1 MNARYVDG
9 ISFGCAV
16 SLGLAISTGYP
27 AGLVAAIAM
36 PVACL
41 TPDSRKAAFRNALG
55 YYVAGL
61 WPMIPGAQRY
71 LGHAD
76 SISTA
81 VLMWLCCATL
91 LALPWT
97 LAWTPTSR
105 LNYLWRVPLANLA
118 FILPPLALIG
128 FITPISGAGYLF
140 PGTGWFGL
148 AVAAVLPGLALS
160 LLGAIPSAARTSA
173 SMGMAAVIAFG
184 LATHVFAESCLRP
197 PAGWEAVDTR
207 FGNLSQSPQEFVAMK
222 AIQQRV
228 ARSSARVLIFP
239 ESVVPRWSEATAE
252 FWRQT
257 LALCRARGQVL
268 AIGAGLPLSIANS
281 RNRKADAGIVKQ
293 YEFAAAIEALNGG
306 DPSLPQAVTTRGL
319 TDDSRADWYENTL
332 LFIGAYSS
340 AFHQRVP
347 VPVGMWQPLGGGGVP
362 LHLNG
367 PAVIEVDRQRLAVLI
382 CYEQILVSPVLTS
395 MLQRPTVLVG
405 ISNVYWFA
413 GTTIP
418 RYQASATRAWA
429 KLFALPY
436 LTATNF

>member
-1 MNARYVDG
+1 MKAIAADG
-9 ISFGCAV
+9 ISFGYAV
-16 SLGLAISTGYP
+16 GLGLAISTGYP
-27 AGLVAAIAM
+27 AGLVAGIAM

-41 TPDSRKAAFRNALG
+41 NPKSRMSAFRNALG
-55 YYVAGL
+55 YYIAGL

-71 LGHAD
+71 LEHSD
-76 SISTA
+76 STSTA
-81 VLMWLCCATL
+81 VLIWLCCSTL

-118 FILPPLALIG
+118 FVFPPLALIG
-128 FITPISGAGYLF
+128 FITPISGAGYVF

-148 AVAAVLPGLALS
+148 AGAAVLPGIALS
-160 LLGAIPSAARTSA
+160 LLGAIPGAARTSA
-173 SMGMAAVIAFG
+173 SMGMAAVVAFG

-197 PAGWEAVDTR
+197 PAGWEAVDTH

-257 LALCRARGQVL
+257 LARCRARGQVL
-268 AIGAGLPLSIANS
+268 AIGAGLPLSVANS
-281 RNRKADAGIVKQ
+281 TNRKADAEIVKQ

-306 DPSLPQAVTTRGL
+306 DLSLPQAVTTRGS

-340 AFHQRVP
+340 AFHQRIP
-347 VPVGMWQPLGGGGVP
+347 IPVGMWRPLGSGGVP
-362 LHLNG
+362 LHLSG
-367 PAVIEVDRQRLAVLI
+367 PAVIELDNQRLAVLI
-382 CYEQILVSPVLTS
+382 CYEQVLVYPVLAS

-405 ISNVYWFA
+405 ISNMYWFSSTA
-413 GTTIP
+413 IP
-418 RYQASATRAWA
+418 RYQASAMQAWA
-429 KLFALPY
+429 KLFGVPY